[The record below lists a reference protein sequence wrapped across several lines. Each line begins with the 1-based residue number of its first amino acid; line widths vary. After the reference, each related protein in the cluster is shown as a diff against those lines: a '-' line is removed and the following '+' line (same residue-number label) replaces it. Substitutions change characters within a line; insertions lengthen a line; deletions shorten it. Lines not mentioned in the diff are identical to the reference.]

1 MPSCPTITSTT
12 NSEKADLQAPIQL
25 PDNSDVSSSDEEE
38 DRQNEKSPIKVSK
51 SGRVLKKP
59 SRLDEFELY
68 SAYCMLSST
77 TEEPK
82 TFEEA
87 RQNDEWKAAIKNEL
101 DSHKELGTWT
111 PAKLPEN
118 KEAIDTK
125 WVFKIKEDGT
135 KKARLVARG
144 FQIPYN
150 KLEEFTYAPVCRMST
165 IRILISQAVIHDWP
179 MRQID
184 VPTAFLN
191 GKLESDVFIKTPKG
205 LNCDSQILKLN
216 RALYGLRESPKCWND
231 CFSKEMERF
240 GFKRSPYDYCLY
252 VGPDVFLCLFVDDGI
267 ITGNSSKIDA
277 VIGALHKRFRVKDLG
292 NVSSFL
298 GMQFSK
304 ANGSITVVQ
313 SKMIDRILKEF
324 KMEQCRPVSTPMDTG
339 FQVEELKIVDRDIP
353 YRRLGSEVELRG
365 WRGDGRDNWKGSGNV
380 PKWLK
385 GEFFSVGPGIFDIG
399 DFTMNH
405 WCDGFGIICKFSL
418 SENEITFTKR
428 YLNSD
433 AYTKAKSIGKPV
445 YTEFG
450 TKAYSDPTKSFF
462 GKMLNNVIPE
472 LTDNESNNIYRLGS
486 TVYVATESANK
497 RTLNIK
503 TLQSEQKV
511 DLTSVMG
518 VNLACSHV
526 YFDAAGTGYTVGTS
540 LTSGVKTQIF
550 KIPPKECK
558 PGTEFK
564 GHQVLCTIP
573 SRYRTSVS
581 FAHSFGLAENKIVFI
596 EQPLFMSGM
605 KLVSATMKG
614 NSMHDTM
621 EWKPEEKNRFI
632 IAEKS
637 TGEVSQVIYES
648 SIAFFFYHHINT
660 YEEND
665 KLIVD
670 VLAHDSPEIMD
681 KLWLKELRSGNFQL
695 KDKSTARRYI
705 LPLIKNEKELMAL
718 PEGVNM
724 IQGESV
730 SAVRKGNKII
740 IAGRNLTE
748 PSYDLPTISS
758 RVAGK
763 KYTYFYASGMYGDG
777 TFRNSVVKVNVE
789 TGDITKWTGSTNEF
803 AGEPHFIAAPGS
815 CEEDDGVVL
824 SIVADTKSRETF
836 LLILGAQNM
845 DEIARAIVTSHTP
858 TLIHC
863 LFIPK

>member
-77 TEEPK
+77 TQEPK

-205 LNCDSQILKLN
+205 LNCDSHILKLN

-231 CFSKEMERF
+231 CFSKEMERL

-353 YRRLGSEVELRG
+353 YRRL
-365 WRGDGRDNWKGSGNV
+365 
-380 PKWLK
+380 
-385 GEFFSVGPGIFDIG
+385 
-399 DFTMNH
+399 
-405 WCDGFGIICKFSL
+405 
-418 SENEITFTKR
+418 
-428 YLNSD
+428 
-433 AYTKAKSIGKPV
+433 
-445 YTEFG
+445 
-450 TKAYSDPTKSFF
+450 
-462 GKMLNNVIPE
+462 
-472 LTDNESNNIYRLGS
+472 
-486 TVYVATESANK
+486 
-497 RTLNIK
+497 
-503 TLQSEQKV
+503 
-511 DLTSVMG
+511 
-518 VNLACSHV
+518 
-526 YFDAAGTGYTVGTS
+526 
-540 LTSGVKTQIF
+540 
-550 KIPPKECK
+550 
-558 PGTEFK
+558 
-564 GHQVLCTIP
+564 
-573 SRYRTSVS
+573 
-581 FAHSFGLAENKIVFI
+581 
-596 EQPLFMSGM
+596 
-605 KLVSATMKG
+605 
-614 NSMHDTM
+614 
-621 EWKPEEKNRFI
+621 
-632 IAEKS
+632 
-637 TGEVSQVIYES
+637 
-648 SIAFFFYHHINT
+648 
-660 YEEND
+660 
-665 KLIVD
+665 
-670 VLAHDSPEIMD
+670 
-681 KLWLKELRSGNFQL
+681 
-695 KDKSTARRYI
+695 
-705 LPLIKNEKELMAL
+705 
-718 PEGVNM
+718 
-724 IQGESV
+724 
-730 SAVRKGNKII
+730 
-740 IAGRNLTE
+740 
-748 PSYDLPTISS
+748 
-758 RVAGK
+758 
-763 KYTYFYASGMYGDG
+763 
-777 TFRNSVVKVNVE
+777 
-789 TGDITKWTGSTNEF
+789 
-803 AGEPHFIAAPGS
+803 
-815 CEEDDGVVL
+815 
-824 SIVADTKSRETF
+824 
-836 LLILGAQNM
+836 
-845 DEIARAIVTSHTP
+845 
-858 TLIHC
+858 
-863 LFIPK
+863 